1 MVVSH
6 DGVQDPLKDSWNEN
20 EYQIIMTTARTAMLE
35 LPLVVAAGT
44 ATDAKAIIV
53 TDVGSDR

>member
-6 DGVQDPLKDSWNEN
+6 YGVQDPLKDSWNDN
-20 EYQIIMTTARTAMLE
+20 EYQIIMTSARTVMLE
-35 LPLVVAAGT
+35 LHLVVAAGI
-44 ATDAKAIIV
+44 ATDATAITV

>member
-6 DGVQDPLKDSWNEN
+6 DGVQDPLKDSWNDN

-35 LPLVVAAGT
+35 WHLVVAAGT
-44 ATDAKAIIV
+44 AKDAQASTV